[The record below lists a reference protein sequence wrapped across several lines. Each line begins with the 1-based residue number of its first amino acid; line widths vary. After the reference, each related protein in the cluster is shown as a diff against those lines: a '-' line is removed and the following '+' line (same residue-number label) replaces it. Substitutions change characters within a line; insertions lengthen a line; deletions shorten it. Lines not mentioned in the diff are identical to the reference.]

1 MGLVNLLTNLS
12 TFYSDNPFAQ
22 KYTGGN
28 ASSTPPYAIAK
39 GSFDQKSLRFN
50 VGTASDRPGGGHSGQ
65 PFVIPTAAES
75 FNLPIE
81 DLGNTGGSDMFVR
94 GGSLLA
100 KHIKDDKIRI
110 ESFLK
115 SPKGLLWI
123 AQQEGLEKI
132 SPVKLPND
140 ITPLP
145 IYNPAT
151 TLLQV
156 AGNAEGLHFN
166 RNGVNPV
173 GNSQT
178 SYFAL
183 TSPSRNPDTDNYSIS
198 SKNRLSILQKSKIA
212 NVDLRNPET
221 GQINENEYSRK
232 AVKGFDV
239 GNTNEFIIGNR
250 RRVTNTSKDTFTFDQ
265 EMQLSSY
272 FSTLTSNQINNQLV
286 IGSSGRTS
294 LNNILDFREEV
305 AEKNSISGITFKS
318 FLTKTNYQEFNL
330 EKTYG
335 VTSNDLGI
343 KDVTNITGSNSTD
356 RVTSYP
362 IYTRDVVN
370 EEIADSDLIPF
381 YFQVVDNDNP
391 SSYDFVHFRAY
402 LGDINDQYQGQW
414 ASHTY
419 AGRGENFYTYTS
431 FTRGLSFSFAVAVES
446 YGDKKVAYEKLNYL
460 ASTLAPDYSEIGY
473 MRGNFVKLTIGD
485 YLSEVPGIITSL
497 TYNLANNIPWDIG
510 RNIDGTRNPDIMRT
524 PQVITVNVSFN
535 PVHNFVPRK
544 SRAWTSESTEQGVTK
559 VTAPFISLGS
569 SNQGYIT
576 NLNSPT
582 DE

>member
-1 MGLVNLLTNLS
+1 MGLINLLTDLS

-123 AQQEGLEKI
+123 TQQEGLEKV

-156 AGNAEGLHFN
+156 VSNAEGLHFN

-183 TSPSRNPDTDNYSIS
+183 TSPSLNPDTDNYSIS
-198 SKNRLSILQKSKIA
+198 SKNRLSILHKSKIA
-212 NVDLRNPET
+212 KVDLRNPET

-232 AVKGFDV
+232 AVRGFDI
-239 GNTNEFIIGNR
+239 GRTNEFIIGDR

-265 EMQLSSY
+265 EMQLASS
-272 FSTLTSNQINNQLV
+272 FSTLTSQQINDKII
-286 IGSSGRTS
+286 IGSSGRAS
-294 LNNILDFREEV
+294 LTNILDFREEV
-305 AEKNSISGITFKS
+305 ADKNNINGFNFKS
-318 FLTKTNYQEFNL
+318 FLAKTNYSIYNL
-330 EKTYG
+330 ETTYG
-335 VTSNDLGI
+335 IPNNSNAL
-343 KDVTNITGSNSTD
+343 KDVTNITGSNAVDKINST
-356 RVTSYP
+356 P
-362 IYTRDVVN
+362 IYSGFNANT
-370 EEIADSDLIPF
+370 EIVDSDLVPF
-381 YFQVVDNDNP
+381 YFQVVNNNDP
-391 SSYDFVHFRAY
+391 SLYEYIHFRAY
-402 LGDINDQYQGQW
+402 LGSITDQYGGSW
-414 ASHTY
+414 APHSY
-419 AGRGENFYTYTS
+419 SGRGETFYTYTN
-431 FTRGLSFSFAVAVES
+431 FTRGLTFSFNVAVES
-446 YGDKKVAYEKLNYL
+446 YAEKQSQYSKLNFL
-460 ASTLAPDYSEIGY
+460 ASLLAPDYSRAGY
-473 MRGNFVKLTIGD
+473 MRGNFMKLTIGD
-485 YLSEVPGIITSL
+485 YLNSVPGFITSL
-497 TYNLANNIPWDIG
+497 TYTINENIPWDTG
-510 RNIDGTRNPDIMRT
+510 RNEDGTRNSDNMIL
-524 PQVITVNVSFN
+524 PQVINVNCNFT
-535 PVHNFVPRK
+535 PVHNFLPRK
-544 SRAWTSESTEQGVTK
+544 SSNWLTTSEEDGEGTIITSK
-559 VTAPFISLGS
+559 VTSPFISMGQ
-569 SNQGYIT
+569 SNQGYD
-576 NLNSPT
+576 S
-582 DE
+582 